1 MLSIPLPTQGA
12 ILTNNCP
19 AFGVNP
25 STGVPFLAFN
35 TLRVEKD
42 RLVLRYNGLDVSEM
56 ALGDDLV
63 EIAFNGVLDI
73 NIDMSNTEPEV
84 QSEVESVT
92 S

>member
-1 MLSIPLPTQGA
+1 MLSIPLPTQSA

-19 AFGVNP
+19 ALGVNP
-25 STGVPFLAFN
+25 STGVAFN

-56 ALGDDLV
+56 ALGDDPV

-73 NIDMSNTEPEV
+73 NIDMGDTATEAS
-84 QSEVESVT
+84 SEVESVT
-92 S
+92 A

>member
-1 MLSIPLPTQGA
+1 MLSIPLPMQGA

-19 AFGVNP
+19 AFGVNH

-42 RLVLRYNGLDVSEM
+42 RLALRYNGLDVSEM
-56 ALGDDLV
+56 ALGDDPV
-63 EIAFNGVLDI
+63 EIVFNGVLNI
-73 NIDMSNTEPEV
+73 NIDMGDTAPEAP
-84 QSEVESVT
+84 SEVESVT

>member
-1 MLSIPLPTQGA
+1 MLSIPLPTQVA

-19 AFGVNP
+19 ALGVNP

-56 ALGDDLV
+56 ALGDDPV

-73 NIDMSNTEPEV
+73 NLDMSDTESEV

>member
-19 AFGVNP
+19 ALGVNP

-35 TLRVEKD
+35 TLRVEKG

-56 ALGDDLV
+56 ALGDDPV

-73 NIDMSNTEPEV
+73 NIDMGDTAPEAS
-84 QSEVESVT
+84 SEVESVT
-92 S
+92 A

>member
-1 MLSIPLPTQGA
+1 MLSIPLPTQVA

-19 AFGVNP
+19 ALGVNP
-25 STGVPFLAFN
+25 STGVHFLTFN
-35 TLRVEKD
+35 TLRIEKS

-56 ALGDDLV
+56 ALGDDPV

-73 NIDMSNTEPEV
+73 NLDMSDTESEV